1 MPSANSSFATSDV
14 QEGREY
20 NMAKIIAFDEE
31 ARRGLERG
39 LNTLADAVKVTL
51 GPRGRNVVL
60 EKKWGAP
67 TITND
72 GVTIAKEIELDDPY
86 EKIGAEL
93 VKEVA
98 KKTDDVAG
106 DGTTTATVL
115 AQALVKEGLR
125 NVAAGA
131 DPISLK
137 KGIDRAVEAI
147 VKKLL
152 ASAKEVETEEE
163 TAATASISAGD
174 PEIGKIIAR
183 AIHTVTKEGVVTVEE
198 SNTFGIDLELTEGM
212 RFDKGFL
219 SQYFVSDPERQESV
233 LEDPYILIVNSKIS
247 NIKDLL
253 PVVNK
258 VMETGKELFIIAEDV
273 EGEALA
279 TLVVNRI
286 RGIFKSVAVKAP
298 GFGDR
303 RKAMLQDIAILT
315 GGQVISE
322 ELGLKLENTDLSMLG
337 RARKVVVTK
346 DETTIVD
353 GSGDKAQIEG
363 RVAQIRAEIEKTD
376 SDYDREKLQERLAK
390 LAGGVA
396 VIKVGAAT
404 EVELKE
410 RKMRIEDAV
419 RNAKAAAEEGIVA
432 GGGVALLQA
441 ASALDELEL
450 EGDQAT
456 GANIVKVGIEAPLK
470 QIALNAGLEPGVVV
484 EKVRNV
490 PSGHGLNAATGE
502 YVDMLASGIADPVKV
517 TRSAL
522 QNAASIAGLFLT
534 TEALVAEKP
543 EKNAPA
549 PAADP
554 TGGMDF

>member
-1 MPSANSSFATSDV
+1 
-14 QEGREY
+14 
-20 NMAKIIAFDEE
+20 MAKIIHFNEE

-39 LNTLADAVKVTL
+39 LNILADTVKVTL

-72 GVTIAKEIELDDPY
+72 GVSIAKEIELSDPF

-137 KGIDRAVEAI
+137 RGIE
-147 VKKLL
+147 K
-152 ASAKEVETEEE
+152 ASAAVIESLVKMAVPVETKEQI
-163 TAATASISAGD
+163 AATASISAGD
-174 PEIGKIIAR
+174 SAIGEIIAE
-183 AIHTVTKEGVVTVEE
+183 AIDKVGKEGVVTVEE
-198 SNTFGIDLELTEGM
+198 SNTFGIHLELTEGM
-212 RFDKGFL
+212 RFDKG
-219 SQYFVSDPERQESV
+219 YVSAYMVTDPDRQEAI
-233 LEDPYILIVNSKIS
+233 LEDAYVLIVNNKVS
-247 NIKDLL
+247 NMKDLL
-253 PVVNK
+253 PIVDK
-258 VMETGKELFIIAEDV
+258 VMQAGKPLLIIAEDI

-279 TLVVNRI
+279 TLVVNKI

-315 GGQVISE
+315 GGQVIAE
-322 ELGLKLENTDLSMLG
+322 EVGLKLESTELAMLG
-337 RARKVVVTK
+337 RAREVVITK
-346 DETTIVD
+346 DETTIVEGAGD
-353 GSGDKAQIEG
+353 GEQIKG
-363 RVAQIRAEIEKTD
+363 RVEQIRREIANTD

-396 VIKVGAAT
+396 VIKAGAAT

-410 RKMRIEDAV
+410 RKHRIEDAV
-419 RNAKAAAEEGIVA
+419 RNAKAAVEEGIVA

-441 ASALDELEL
+441 GKVAFDKLKLKGDE
-450 EGDQAT
+450 AT
-456 GANIVKVGIEAPLK
+456 GANIVRVAISAPLK
-470 QIALNAGLEPGVVV
+470 QIAINAGLEPGVVA
-484 EKVRNV
+484 EKVSNL
-490 PSGHGLNAATGE
+490 PDGEGLNAATGE
-502 YVDMLASGIADPVKV
+502 YVNMLKAGINDPVKV

-522 QNAASIAGLFLT
+522 LNAASIAGLFLT
-534 TEALVAEKP
+534 TEAVVADKP
-543 EKNAPA
+543 EPA
-549 PAADP
+549 PAMPADP
-554 TGGMDF
+554 SGGMDF

>member
-1 MPSANSSFATSDV
+1 
-14 QEGREY
+14 
-20 NMAKIIAFDEE
+20 MAKIIAFDEE

-72 GVTIAKEIELDDPY
+72 GVSIAKEIELDDPY

-131 DPISLK
+131 DPLSLK
-137 KGIDRAVEAI
+137 RGIEKAVEA
-147 VKKLL
+147 VTVELL
-152 ASAKEVETEEE
+152 ASAKEIETKEEI
-163 TAATASISAGD
+163 AATASISAGD
-174 PEIGKIIAR
+174 NEIGALIAE
-183 AIHTVTKEGVVTVEE
+183 ALDKVGKEGVITVEE
-198 SNTFGIDLELTEGM
+198 SNTFGLELELTEGM
-212 RFDKGFL
+212 RFDKGYI
-219 SQYFVSDPERQESV
+219 SAYFVTDAERQETV

-247 NIKDLL
+247 NVKELVAVL
-253 PVVNK
+253 EK
-258 VMETGKELFIIAEDV
+258 VMQSNKPLLIIAEDI

-279 TLVVNRI
+279 TLIVNKI
-286 RGIFKSVAVKAP
+286 RGTFKSVAVKAP

-303 RKAMLQDIAILT
+303 RKAQLADIAILT

-322 ELGLKLENTDLSMLG
+322 EVGLKLETAGLELLG
-337 RARKVVVTK
+337 KARKVVVTK
-346 DETTIVD
+346 DETTIVE
-353 GSGDKAQIEG
+353 GAGDADQIAG
-363 RVAQIRAEIEKTD
+363 RVSQIRAEIENSD

-396 VIKVGAAT
+396 VIKAGAAT

-410 RKMRIEDAV
+410 RKHRIEDAV
-419 RNAKAAAEEGIVA
+419 RNAKAAVEEGIVA
-432 GGGVALLQA
+432 GGGVALIQAGAKAFANLQL
-441 ASALDELEL
+441 SGDE
-450 EGDQAT
+450 AT
-456 GANIVKVGIEAPLK
+456 GANIVRVAIDAPLK
-470 QIALNAGLEPGVVV
+470 QIAFNAGLEPGVVV
-484 EKVRNV
+484 DKVRGL
-490 PSGHGLNAATGE
+490 SAGHGLNAATGE
-502 YVDMLASGIADPVKV
+502 YVDLLAAGINDPVKV

-534 TEALVAEKP
+534 TEAVVADKP
-543 EKNAPA
+543 EKAGAPMGGG
-549 PAADP
+549 DDM
-554 TGGMDF
+554 GGMGGMGGF

>member
-1 MPSANSSFATSDV
+1 
-14 QEGREY
+14 
-20 NMAKIIAFDEE
+20 MAKLINFDEE

-39 LNTLADAVKVTL
+39 LNMLADTVKVTL

-72 GVTIAKEIELDDPY
+72 GVSIAKEIELSDPF

-137 KGIDRAVEAI
+137 RGIDKASEAVTQS
-147 VKKLL
+147 LL
-152 ASAKEVETEEE
+152 KMAVPVETKEQI
-163 TAATASISAGD
+163 AATASISAGD
-174 PEIGKIIAR
+174 SAIGEIIAE
-183 AIHTVTKEGVVTVEE
+183 AIDKVGKEGVVTVEE
-198 SNTFGIDLELTEGM
+198 SNTFGIQLELTEGM
-212 RFDKGFL
+212 RFDKG
-219 SQYFVSDPERQESV
+219 YVSAYMVTDPDRQEAV
-233 LEDPYILIVNSKIS
+233 LEDAYVLIANSKIS
-247 NIKDLL
+247 NMKDLL
-253 PVVNK
+253 PIVDK
-258 VMETGKELFIIAEDV
+258 VMQAGKPLLIIAEDI

-279 TLVVNRI
+279 TLVVNKI

-315 GGQVISE
+315 GGQVIAE
-322 ELGLKLENTDLSMLG
+322 EVGLKLENTELAMLG
-337 RARKVVVTK
+337 KARKVVITK
-346 DETTIVD
+346 DETTIVE
-353 GSGDKAQIEG
+353 GAGDAEQIKG
-363 RVAQIRAEIEKTD
+363 RVEQIRREIENTD

-396 VIKVGAAT
+396 VIKAGAAT

-410 RKMRIEDAV
+410 RKHRIEDAV
-419 RNAKAAAEEGIVA
+419 RNAKAAVEEGIVA

-441 ASALDELEL
+441 GKAAFGGLKLKGDE
-450 EGDQAT
+450 AT
-456 GANIVKVGIEAPLK
+456 GAQIVAASISAPLK
-470 QIALNAGLEPGVVV
+470 QIAFNAGLEPGVVA
-484 EKVRNV
+484 EKVANL
-490 PSGHGLNAATGE
+490 PDGEGLNAATGE
-502 YVDMLASGIADPVKV
+502 YVNMLKEGINDPVKV

-534 TEALVAEKP
+534 TEAVVAEKP
-543 EKNAPA
+543 E
-549 PAADP
+549 PAAPMPADP
-554 TGGMDF
+554 GAGMDF

>member
-1 MPSANSSFATSDV
+1 
-14 QEGREY
+14 
-20 NMAKIIAFDEE
+20 MAKIIAFDEE

-39 LNTLADAVKVTL
+39 MNKLADAVKVTL

-72 GVTIAKEIELDDPY
+72 GVSIAKEIELEDPY

-131 DPISLK
+131 NPMALK
-137 KGIDRAVEAI
+137 RGIEAAVAS
-147 VKKLL
+147 VSAALL
-152 ASAKEVETEEE
+152 ALAKDVETREQI
-163 TAATASISAGD
+163 ASTASISAAD
-174 PEIGKIIAR
+174 PAIGEMIAE
-183 AIHTVTKEGVVTVEE
+183 AMDKVGKEGVITVEE
-198 SNTFGIDLELTEGM
+198 SNTFGLELELTEGM
-212 RFDKGFL
+212 RFDKGYI
-219 SQYFVSDPERQESV
+219 SPYFATDTERMEAV
-233 LEDPYILIVNSKIS
+233 LDDPYVLVVNSKIAS
-247 NIKDLL
+247 VKDLL
-253 PVVNK
+253 PLLEK
-258 VMETGKELFIIAEDV
+258 VMQSGKPLAIIAEDV

-279 TLVVNRI
+279 TLVVNKI
-286 RGIFKSVAVKAP
+286 RGTFRSVAVKAP

-303 RKAMLQDIAILT
+303 RKAMLGDISILT

-322 ELGLKLENTDLSMLG
+322 EVGLKLETAGLDLLG

-346 DETTIVD
+346 DETTIVE
-353 GSGDKAQIEG
+353 GAGDADQIAG
-363 RVAQIRAEIEKTD
+363 RVNQIRAEIEKSD

-396 VIKVGAAT
+396 VIKAGAAT

-410 RKMRIEDAV
+410 RKHRIEDAV
-419 RNAKAAAEEGIVA
+419 RNAKAAVEEGIVA

-441 ASALDELEL
+441 GRTAFEKLNL
-450 EGDQAT
+450 EGDEAT
-456 GANIVKVGIEAPLK
+456 GARIVEIALEAPLK
-470 QIALNAGLEPGVVV
+470 QIAINAGLEGGVVV
-484 EKVRNV
+484 EKVRNLE
-490 PSGHGLNAATGE
+490 PGWGLNAATGE
-502 YVDMLASGIADPVKV
+502 YVDLIKAGIIDPAKIGRAS
-517 TRSAL
+517 L
-522 QNAASIAGLFLT
+522 QNAASIAALFLT
-534 TEALVAEKP
+534 TEVVIAEKP
-543 EKNAPA
+543 ERNPA
-549 PAADP
+549 PQ
-554 TGGMDF
+554 GGGGGGDMDF

>member
-1 MPSANSSFATSDV
+1 
-14 QEGREY
+14 
-20 NMAKIIAFDEE
+20 MAKIIAFNEE

-39 LNTLADAVKVTL
+39 LNILADTVKVTL

-72 GVTIAKEIELDDPY
+72 GVSIAKEIELDDPY

-115 AQALVKEGLR
+115 AQALVREGLR

-137 KGIDRAVEAI
+137 RGIEKAVEA
-147 VKKLL
+147 VTAELV
-152 ASAKEVETEEE
+152 ANAKEVETKEEI
-163 TAATASISAGD
+163 AATASISAGD
-174 PEIGKIIAR
+174 ETIGAIIAE
-183 AIHTVTKEGVVTVEE
+183 AIDKVGKEGVVTVEE
-198 SNTFGIDLELTEGM
+198 SNTFGTELELTEGM

-219 SQYFVSDPERQESV
+219 SAYFVTDPDRQEAV
-233 LEDPYILIVNSKIS
+233 FEDPYILIVNSKVS
-247 NIKDLL
+247 SIKDLL
-253 PVVNK
+253 PIVDK
-258 VMETGKELFIIAEDV
+258 VIQSGKQLLIIAEDV
-273 EGEALA
+273 DGEALA
-279 TLVVNRI
+279 TLVVNKI

-303 RKAMLQDIAILT
+303 RKAQLQDIAILT

-322 ELGLKLENTDLSMLG
+322 EVGLKLENVTLDLLG
-337 RARKVVVTK
+337 SARKVVITK
-346 DETTIVD
+346 DETTIVE
-353 GSGDKAQIEG
+353 GAGDSESIAG
-363 RVAQIRAEIEKTD
+363 RVSQIRAEIENTD

-396 VIKVGAAT
+396 VIKAGAAT

-410 RKMRIEDAV
+410 RKHRIEDAV
-419 RNAKAAAEEGIVA
+419 RNAKAAVEEGIVA
-432 GGGVALLQA
+432 GGGVALIQA
-441 ASALDELEL
+441 GKTAFEKLSLKGDE
-450 EGDQAT
+450 AT
-456 GANIVKVGIEAPLK
+456 GANIVRVAIDAPLK
-470 QIALNAGLEPGVVV
+470 QIALNAGLEPGVVAD
-484 EKVRNV
+484 KVRNLPV
-490 PSGHGLNAATGE
+490 GWGLNAATGE
-502 YVDMLASGIADPVKV
+502 YVDMLAAGINDPVKV

-522 QNAASIAGLFLT
+522 LNAASIAGLFLT
-534 TEALVAEKP
+534 TEAVVADKP
-543 EKNAPA
+543 EKHPVSVG
-549 PAADP
+549 DP
-554 TGGMDF
+554 SGGMDF

>member
-1 MPSANSSFATSDV
+1 
-14 QEGREY
+14 
-20 NMAKIIAFDEE
+20 MAKIIAFDEE

-39 LNTLADAVKVTL
+39 MNALADAVKVTL
-51 GPRGRNVVL
+51 GPKGRNVVL

-72 GVTIAKEIELDDPY
+72 GVSIAKEIELEDPW

-115 AQALVKEGLR
+115 AQALVREGLR

-131 DPISLK
+131 NPMSLK
-137 KGIDRAVEAI
+137 KGIEAAVERVSEELTNI
-147 VKKLL
+147 
-152 ASAKEVETEEE
+152 AKPVETKEQI
-163 TAATASISAGD
+163 AATASISAADTQIGD
-174 PEIGKIIAR
+174 MIAE
-183 AIHTVTKEGVVTVEE
+183 AMDKVGKEGVITVEE
-198 SNTFGIDLELTEGM
+198 SNTFGLELELTEGM
-212 RFDKGFL
+212 RFDKGYI
-219 SQYFVSDPERQESV
+219 SPYFWTDPERMEAV
-233 LEDPYILIVNSKIS
+233 LEDPYILLVESKIS
-247 NIKDLL
+247 SVKDLL
-253 PVVNK
+253 PLLEK
-258 VMETGKELFIIAEDV
+258 VMQSGKPLAIVAEDV

-279 TLVVNRI
+279 TLVVNKV
-286 RGIFKSVAVKAP
+286 RGTFKSVAVKAP

-303 RKAMLQDIAILT
+303 RKAMLQDIATLT

-322 ELGLKLENTDLSMLG
+322 TVGLKLESAGLDLLG

-346 DETTIVD
+346 DETTIVE
-353 GSGDKAQIEG
+353 GAGDADQIAG
-363 RVAQIRAEIEKTD
+363 RVNQIRAEIERSD

-396 VIKVGAAT
+396 VIKAGAAT

-410 RKMRIEDAV
+410 RKHRIEDAV
-419 RNAKAAAEEGIVA
+419 RNAKAAVEEGIVA

-441 ASALDELEL
+441 GKTAFAKLDL
-450 EGDQAT
+450 EGDEAT
-456 GANIVKVGIEAPLK
+456 GANIVKVALSAPLK
-470 QIALNAGLEPGVVV
+470 QIAINAGLEGGVVA
-484 EKVRNV
+484 EKVANLEI
-490 PSGHGLNAATGE
+490 GHGLNAATGD
-502 YVDMLASGIADPVKV
+502 YVDLIKAGIIDPAKV

-534 TEALVAEKP
+534 TEAVIADKP
-543 EKNAPA
+543 EKGPDPA
-549 PAADP
+549 MMGGGGGGMGGM
-554 TGGMDF
+554 GGMDF